1 MTISKN
7 KIWTFLGS
15 AVVAIIMFAGPSRGQ
30 VATPVQAPIARPVP
44 VTPAPLPTIPR
55 LPTPTTLP
63 RSAPSPASAP
73 APVAAPKAA
82 PPVQAAPVA
91 RAAGGGGCSS
101 DEDCQIEEHRHAHPH
116 HNDDCDKPENIQL
129 VACRWDRGYLWAKKW
144 DVKNITT
151 CQQRSSLE
159 EVVTGCIAYV
169 RDNH

>member
-7 KIWTFLGS
+7 RIRPFLGS

-30 VATPVQAPIARPVP
+30 VATRAQ
-44 VTPAPLPTIPR
+44 
-55 LPTPTTLP
+55 
-63 RSAPSPASAP
+63 
-73 APVAAPKAA
+73 APVAAPAVPVAAPAVPVAAPAAPVAAPAVPAAAPIKAA
-82 PPVQAAPVA
+82 PPA

-101 DEDCQIEEHRHAHPH
+101 YEDCQIEEHRHAHPH
-116 HNDDCDKPENIQL
+116 HNDDCDKPENIQQ

-151 CQQRSSLE
+151 CQRRSPLE

>member
-7 KIWTFLGS
+7 KIRTFLGS
-15 AVVAIIMFAGPSRGQ
+15 AVVAIIMFAAPSRGQ
-30 VATPVQAPIARPVP
+30 VATPVQAPVARPVP
-44 VTPAPLPTIPR
+44 VTPPPLPSIPQ
-55 LPTPTTLP
+55 L
-63 RSAPSPASAP
+63 P
-73 APVAAPKAA
+73 APVAAPIPAAPAIPAAAPIKAA
-82 PPVQAAPVA
+82 PPA

-101 DEDCQIEEHRHAHPH
+101 YEDCQIEEHRHAHPH
-116 HNDDCDKPENIQL
+116 HNDDCDKPENIQR

-159 EVVTGCIAYV
+159 EVVTGCSAYV